1 MKKVIYAALIV
12 ITLCTLALYIK
23 AFDFKFSLSSLGF
36 SLWGLSPWLLVTFL
50 VSITSNE
57 RTLIA
62 TCVLSSVLAVGGLW
76 AIVDVMFIHI
86 DAQGGLVLLFLPF
99 WQLMILALS
108 SIPILMY
115 RNPNNAKQG

>member
-23 AFDFKFSLSSLGF
+23 AFDFKFSLSALGF